1 MKQAL
6 LQFIFI
12 FSLYNICEAQ
22 SEKSLQQDKNGSYK
36 IDSVFTAD
44 DLSEDSL
51 IHINLLEVEVIQP
64 YIFKNAREERK
75 YDRLV
80 EDVIKTYPLSL
91 IVGSELT
98 RVNLE
103 LKDVY
108 TDKKRRKT
116 YIKWYEGYIYD
127 TYIDSL
133 KTLNVRQGR
142 LLLKLIDRETGQ
154 SPYKLI
160 KEYRGGGRAFMWR
173 TMALFFGANLNSR
186 YDKEDEIMLE
196 HIIRRYEAGEFDVE
210 EDSK

>member
-12 FSLYNICEAQ
+12 FSLYSICEAQ
-22 SEKSLQQDKNGSYK
+22 SEKSQQQDKNGSYK